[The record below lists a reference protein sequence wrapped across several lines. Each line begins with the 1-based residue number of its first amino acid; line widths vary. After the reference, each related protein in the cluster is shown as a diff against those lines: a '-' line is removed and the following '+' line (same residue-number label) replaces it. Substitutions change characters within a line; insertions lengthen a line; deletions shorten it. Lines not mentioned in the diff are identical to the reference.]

1 MRQLKKDFSE
11 PQIRARVERLN
22 DVYTVYAAASY
33 IVAEQGTEAA
43 NGRYYQ
49 GKSYRIE
56 QQDQKIIITHKTRD
70 ELLMQAID
78 GRGRDRGGIIK
89 ASQFNLTTE
98 DKKIICDSARHLKQQ
113 IERLQKSR
121 QIERGGL
128 SY

>member
-1 MRQLKKDFSE
+1 
-11 PQIRARVERLN
+11 
-22 DVYTVYAAASY
+22 
-33 IVAEQGTEAA
+33 VAEQGTEAA

-56 QQDQKIIITHKTRD
+56 QQDHKIIITHKTRD

-78 GRGRDRGGIIK
+78 GRDKGGIIK

-98 DKKIICDSARHLKQQ
+98 DKKIICDSAHHLKQQ

>member
-1 MRQLKKDFSE
+1 MAKRQSKQTLLIHQE
-11 PQIRARVERLN
+11 N
-22 DVYTVYAAASY
+22 W
-33 IVAEQGTEAA
+33 
-43 NGRYYQ
+43 Q

-70 ELLMQAID
+70 ELLMLAID
-78 GRGRDRGGIIK
+78 GRDRGGIIK

-113 IERLQKSR
+113 IKRLQKSR